1 MEINISNLNAFLENT
16 FLKPYPDLIYEG
28 YGDYE
33 SNEID
38 ILYEIE
44 NYGIKDIYNLEK
56 IIPNGYIEAVTKL
69 EVKLNYLGTLRVL
82 LILDDSEKY
91 IDNYNTFNY
100 RNFWEIENIKSIETL
115 FNYFNISTDDIITR
129 TREQSKV

>member
-1 MEINISNLNAFLENT
+1 MEINISDLNTFLNNT

-44 NYGIKDIYNLEK
+44 NYGIKDISDLEK
-56 IIPNGYIEAVTKL
+56 IIPNGYIEAITKL
-69 EVKLNYLGTLRVL
+69 EVKLNYLGTLRAL
-82 LILDDSEKY
+82 LILNDSEKY
-91 IDNYNTFNY
+91 IKNYNEFNY
-100 RNFWEIENIKSIETL
+100 RNFWEIGNIQSLEH
-115 FNYFNISTDDIITR
+115 FFDYFNISTKEIITK
-129 TREQSKV
+129 TKE

>member
-1 MEINISNLNAFLENT
+1 MEINISDLNTFLNNR

-44 NYGIKDIYNLEK
+44 NYGIKNISDLEK
-56 IIPNGYIEAVTKL
+56 IIPNRYIEAVTKL

-82 LILDDSEKY
+82 LILNDSEKY
-91 IDNYNTFNY
+91 IKNYNEFNY
-100 RNFWEIENIKSIETL
+100 RNFWEIGNIQSLEP
-115 FNYFNISTDDIITR
+115 FFDYFNISTEEIITK
-129 TREQSKV
+129 TKE

>member
-1 MEINISNLNAFLENT
+1 MEINISDLSTFLNNT

-44 NYGIKDIYNLEK
+44 NYGIKDISDLEK
-56 IIPNGYIEAVTKL
+56 IIPNGYIEAITKL
-69 EVKLNYLGTLRVL
+69 EVKLNYLGTLRAL
-82 LILDDSEKY
+82 LILNDSEKY
-91 IDNYNTFNY
+91 IKNYNEFNY
-100 RNFWEIENIKSIETL
+100 RNFWEIGNIQSLEH
-115 FNYFNISTDDIITR
+115 FFDYFNISTKEIITK
-129 TREQSKV
+129 TKE

>member
-1 MEINISNLNAFLENT
+1 MEINISDLNTFLNNR

-44 NYGIKDIYNLEK
+44 NYGIKNISDLEK
-56 IIPNGYIEAVTKL
+56 IIPNRYIEAVTKL

-82 LILDDSEKY
+82 LILNDSEKY
-91 IDNYNTFNY
+91 IKNYNDFNY
-100 RNFWEIENIKSIETL
+100 RNFWEIGNIQSLEP
-115 FNYFNISTDDIITR
+115 FFDYFNISTEEIITK
-129 TREQSKV
+129 TKD